1 MSAAHRTWTLGRT
14 TTFTLVLGVGGTVAS
29 GIASAAGLSPVL
41 VFVVAGATLAALA
54 GLVGDATEQLGA
66 RLGAGAT
73 GILQSALGN
82 LPELLI
88 SIFALR
94 AGLVI
99 VVQTALIGS
108 ILANGLLVL
117 GIAFIGGGL
126 RHGTQ
131 RFATGTPRLI
141 AVMSLLAVSAMLL
154 PTAAQLLHAPAA
166 GHEEALSVVAAAVL
180 LVLFAA
186 CTIFVLRGGDLGVTT
201 DPGAEAPAW
210 PMWLTLALLGVAGI
224 GSALVSDWFV
234 TALRPATQ
242 AIGISEGFTGLVIV
256 AIAGNAVEN
265 VVGVRFALEN
275 RTDLALSVIL
285 NSSLQ
290 VALAL
295 VPVLVLLSFAV
306 SSTHL
311 LLVMP
316 PLLLV
321 ALGLSSLISLA
332 IVYDGESSWV
342 EGVALVGLYIIIA
355 TAFWWQ

>member
-1 MSAAHRTWTLGRT
+1 MTAPVLTAVTPKTL
-14 TTFTLVLGVGGTVAS
+14 
-29 GIASAAGLSPVL
+29 IAAGAGVSGSVATGVLVAAGVSPVI
-41 VFVVAGATLAALA
+41 VFIVSAVTLAALA

-73 GILQSALGN
+73 GILQSAVGN

-94 AGLVI
+94 AGLVL

-117 GIAFIGGGL
+117 GIAFVCGGL

-131 RFATGTPRLI
+131 RFATDTPRLI

-154 PTAAQLLHAPAA
+154 PTAAQLLHAPAS
-166 GHEEALSVVAAAVL
+166 GHEETLSIVASVVLL
-180 LVLFAA
+180 LVFAGS
-186 CTIFVLRGGDLGVTT
+186 TLFVLRGGALGVTT
-201 DPGAEAPAW
+201 DPEAEVPAW
-210 PMWLTLALLGVAGI
+210 PMWLTLGLLGIAGV

-234 TALRPATQ
+234 SSLRPATQ

-265 VVGVRFALEN
+265 VVGVRFAMQN
-275 RTDLALSVIL
+275 RMDLALSVIL

-295 VPVLVLLSFAV
+295 IPALVLLSFVV

-311 LLVMP
+311 LLVMS

-321 ALGLSSLISLA
+321 ALGLSAVISLA
-332 IVYDGESSWV
+332 IVYDGESTWV
-342 EGVALVGLYIIIA
+342 EGVALIGLYVIIA
-355 TAFWWQ
+355 AAFWWA